1 MFKFEEIWKQTRL
14 IKWIKCKLNL
24 ETTKVK
30 KSKCPSCKSKKI
42 HRDFLADNVTPNY
55 IKGVHEA
62 TTLGELAD
70 KRCKKLGKRTVE
82 GMREDFKTKKRN
94 TLEDKLPEGMTMS
107 GYENSAKLS
116 KKEIDKKRKSK
127 WVSLKLIKI
136 IIKVKIL
143 L

>member
-1 MFKFEEIWKQTRL
+1 MPEYSFRCDKCDEIFERFFHVTEYESEL
-14 IKWIKCKLNL
+14 
-24 ETTKVK
+24 K

-127 WVSLKLIKI
+127 
-136 IIKVKIL
+136 
-143 L
+143 